1 MLRILP
7 LTILLALG
15 ACDSLDTSP
24 GSSGV
29 PDIPIGQLNFQRG
42 QMSTSGQ
49 IIMNRELPNP
59 R

>member
-1 MLRILP
+1 MMRCLP
-7 LTILLALG
+7 LMLVLALG

-29 PDIPIGQLNFQRG
+29 PDIPMGRPDFVRG
-42 QMSTSGQ
+42 SMSTSGQ
-49 IIMNRELPNP
+49 IIMNRELPSP

>member
-1 MLRILP
+1 MMRALP
-7 LTILLALG
+7 LMLVLALG

-42 QMSTSGQ
+42 QMTTSGTV
-49 IIMNRELPNP
+49 ILNRELPSP